1 MRAGEEVDRSDVGL
15 EAKQRAEQAD
25 LVAIPREFEVVEF
38 QLGHVALIFTAS
50 ASRPRSSLWLLVTPL
65 KQGPLL
71 MSVSACALL
80 QSSCRSGC
88 YATFLDIAVAVP
100 HGTREVV
107 QCTPPFLDTLKPE
120 RPLWVRSGH

>member
-1 MRAGEEVDRSDVGL
+1 MSLSFLRRRPPD
-15 EAKQRAEQAD
+15 
-25 LVAIPREFEVVEF
+25 P
-38 QLGHVALIFTAS
+38 AL
-50 ASRPRSSLWLLVTPL
+50 LYGLLVTPL

-107 QCTPPFLDTLKPE
+107 QCTPPFLDTLKSE
-120 RPLWVRSGH
+120 RPLWVISGHNDPSASCPLYP

>member
-1 MRAGEEVDRSDVGL
+1 MSLSFLRRRPPD
-15 EAKQRAEQAD
+15 
-25 LVAIPREFEVVEF
+25 P
-38 QLGHVALIFTAS
+38 AL
-50 ASRPRSSLWLLVTPL
+50 LYGLLVTPL

-107 QCTPPFLDTLKPE
+107 QCTPPFSIRSSLNVRFGSLADITTRSRHVRFPSRADIRQCGWDVRYVPE
-120 RPLWVRSGH
+120 ADIFGLRRTN